1 MRKVHGIRRCT
12 GWYAAL
18 RTRGLEV
25 VRAGGTMATMR
36 TSSNLTTAGNDENR
50 AVWTNHH
57 IPANA
62 RDSGMAKMAPP
73 VSHEQR

>member
-1 MRKVHGIRRCT
+1 MTI
-12 GWYAAL
+12 
-18 RTRGLEV
+18 
-25 VRAGGTMATMR
+25 MR
-36 TSSNLTTAGNDENR
+36 TSSILTTAGNDENR